1 MSHKTLMFGDINC
14 LKFALKIAAF
24 RSRTPKL
31 EDHFSGTILWH
42 KNGESLKL
50 SMQRG
55 EGGLNGKQ
63 KCRSYSLFLH
73 VFMRCII

>member
-31 EDHFSGTILWH
+31 EDHFSSMIL
-42 KNGESLKL
+42 
-50 SMQRG
+50 
-55 EGGLNGKQ
+55 
-63 KCRSYSLFLH
+63 
-73 VFMRCII
+73 